1 MSSLQEHTMQED
13 AANALATLQ
22 NSNEASKDLNQ
33 FVIPQ
38 RFTKSGRKKAIPF
51 PLKLMK
57 VLSNKEFEPIITW
70 LPSGKSFSIVD
81 SKAFVADVL
90 PEQFKSAKYASF
102 TRKLHRWG
110 FMRHYRGEEAGAF
123 YHNLFRK
130 DRLDLVEQMTCHK
143 ELASQTTTK
152 MPKVAQVAPRP
163 MVQQQLQQQLQ
174 QQQQHVPVPLADEM
188 MAKLRSQLSI
198 SGLQAAQPQV
208 GAAQRLNAAIEFEVA
223 RRIQER
229 IKAAAVSRQT
239 LALVNQLQQQQQQA
253 PAVVQ
258 APLGYG
264 FQAQLLQQQ
273 QLAMM
278 NKGLQKPL
286 GLGDLRSAPAEGTMG
301 LEQLPSVNV
310 PSARTA

>member
-1 MSSLQEHTMQED
+1 MSSPQEHIMQED

-22 NSNEASKDLNQ
+22 QANQ
-33 FVIPQ
+33 APKEGSDFVIPQ

-57 VLSNKEFEPIITW
+57 VLSNKEFEHIVTW
-70 LPSGKSFSIVD
+70 MPSGKSFSIVD
-81 SKAFVADVL
+81 SKAFVAEIL
-90 PEQFKSAKYASF
+90 PDHFKSAKYASF

-143 ELASQTTTK
+143 EQLASQSASK
-152 MPKVAQVAPRP
+152 IAKVAQVAPRP
-163 MVQQQLQQQLQ
+163 MAQQQPQ
-174 QQQQHVPVPLADEM
+174 QQQNMPAPLGDEI
-188 MAKLRSQLSI
+188 MAKLRTQLSI
-198 SGLQAAQPQV
+198 SGLQAPPPQV
-208 GAAQRLNAAIEFEVA
+208 SSAQRLNAAIELEVA

-239 LALVNQLQQQQQQA
+239 LAFVNQLQQQQQQA
-253 PAVVQ
+253 PVQQ
-258 APLGYG
+258 APLAYNL
-264 FQAQLLQQQ
+264 QAQFLQQQ
-273 QLAMM
+273 QFAMM

-286 GLGDLRSAPAEGTMG
+286 GLGDLLSAPAEGTMG

>member
-1 MSSLQEHTMQED
+1 
-13 AANALATLQ
+13 
-22 NSNEASKDLNQ
+22 
-33 FVIPQ
+33 
-38 RFTKSGRKKAIPF
+38 
-51 PLKLMK
+51 MK

-70 LPSGKSFSIVD
+70 MPSGKSFSIVD

-163 MVQQQLQQQLQ
+163 IVQQQLQQQLQ
-174 QQQQHVPVPLADEM
+174 HQQQHQQIQQQQHHQQNVPVPLGDEI

-198 SGLQAAQPQV
+198 SGLQAPQPQV
-208 GAAQRLNAAIEFEVA
+208 GAAQRLNAAIELEVA

-239 LALVNQLQQQQQQA
+239 LALVNQLQQQQQQQA
-253 PAVVQ
+253 PTIAQ
-258 APLGYG
+258 PPLGYG

-273 QLAMM
+273 QVAMM

>member
-1 MSSLQEHTMQED
+1 
-13 AANALATLQ
+13 
-22 NSNEASKDLNQ
+22 
-33 FVIPQ
+33 
-38 RFTKSGRKKAIPF
+38 
-51 PLKLMK
+51 MK

-70 LPSGKSFSIVD
+70 MPSGKSFCIVD
-81 SKAFVADVL
+81 SKTFVADVL

-152 MPKVAQVAPRP
+152 MPMVAQVAPRP
-163 MVQQQLQQQLQ
+163 MVQRQLQQQLQ
-174 QQQQHVPVPLADEM
+174 QQQQNIPVPLGDEM

-286 GLGDLRSAPAEGTMG
+286 GLGDLRSAPAECTMG